1 MSKARRFLLLAAVA
15 LAVAAA
21 GRADVI
27 SGPSAAPPPSHEPEH
42 GQTWHGHTVTE
53 EEATREAER
62 EILPLLLELA
72 LVLVAAKIGAELVER
87 RGQPAVLGELAVG
100 VLLGN
105 LSLLGFHAFD
115 ILKTSVPL
123 NIAAQV
129 GVILLLFEVGLESK
143 MRDLL
148 AVGLSSLVVAVA
160 GVIAPMILG
169 YFVGVLLLPEELP
182 LAHVFLGA
190 TLCATSV
197 GITARVLKDLNK
209 TQTKE
214 ARIILGAA
222 VIDDVLGLVVLAVVS
237 GVIAAANRGGDGGIS
252 MGHVAVILGK
262 ATVFLAAALAAG
274 SVAARPLMNLMS
286 AMRVPGVMLAVS
298 VSICFVL
305 AGLAGLVGLAPIV
318 GAFAAGLILEP
329 RHFERFRV
337 RGERPLEEVIQPLG
351 AIFVPVFF
359 VVMGLHVDL
368 RSFGDVSVLGLA
380 AALVAAAIVGKMVC
394 GLAVVQKGVNRLIV
408 SVGMIPRGEVGLI
421 FASIGA
427 ALVLGGEP
435 VISSSI
441 YSAIVVMVVVTTLIT
456 PLWLKQLFSK
466 PDTKTGRARKAGRRV
481 EAQETSVKDRA
492 TGRDNAD

>member
-1 MSKARRFLLLAAVA
+1 LSKARRFFVLAAVA
-15 LAVAAA
+15 LAVTAA

-27 SGPSAAPPPSHEPEH
+27 SGPHPAPPPSPHAQP
-42 GQTWHGHTVTE
+42 GRTWNGHALTE

-87 RGQPAVLGELAVG
+87 WGQPAVLGELGVG

-105 LSLLGFHAFD
+105 LSLAGLHAFD

-148 AVGLSSLVVAVA
+148 AVGLSSLVVAVT
-160 GVIAPMILG
+160 GVVAPMVLG
-169 YFVGVLLLPEELP
+169 YLVGVLFLPEELP

-197 GITARVLKDLNK
+197 GITARVLKDLNR

-237 GVIAAANRGGDGGIS
+237 GAIAAANRGGDAGIS
-252 MGHVAVILGK
+252 VASVAAVLGK
-262 ATVFLAAALAAG
+262 SLAFLAAALAVG

-286 AMRVPGVMLAVS
+286 GMRVPGVMLAVS
-298 VSICFVL
+298 VSMCFVL

-329 RHFERFRV
+329 RHFERFHV

-351 AIFVPVFF
+351 TVFVPVFF

-368 RSFGDVSVLGLA
+368 RSFGAVSVLGLA
-380 AALVAAAIVGKMVC
+380 AALIAAAIAGKMAC
-394 GLAVVQKGVNRLIV
+394 GLAVFQKGVDRLIV

-435 VISSSI
+435 VISPSI
-441 YSAIVVMVVVTTLIT
+441 YSAVVVMVVVTTVIT
-456 PLWLKQLFSK
+456 PFWLKQLFSK
-466 PDTKTGRARKAGRRV
+466 PAAKSGGAGRARRRSEPERA
-481 EAQETSVKDRA
+481 EA
-492 TGRDNAD
+492 